1 MLVFHRAGPPQSLP
15 PAQRDSVGIGRE
27 FHRVA
32 DAADAQAIR
41 ANLHAAQRQ
50 HTAAKVRNA
59 LVVHAVV
66 LHAPL
71 RRQTVFLPLILNVN
85 QRPLPAAEGEVLNA
99 RELKIVVL
107 RHSPSMTSQFSPG
120 SSSSVMS

>member
-1 MLVFHRAGPPQSLP
+1 M
-15 PAQRDSVGIGRE
+15 
-27 FHRVA
+27 
-32 DAADAQAIR
+32 
-41 ANLHAAQRQ
+41 
-50 HTAAKVRNA
+50 
-59 LVVHAVV
+59 